1 MVTKFKPTRRDL
13 WDKKSVRLTSSFQSR
28 NGLVAQM
35 FRTSS
40 SWRQCES
47 RRLLK
52 STSLWRSCRQFC
64 GVLVDN
70 SSLALYQK
78 GSTRILKRSL
88 DLNLLRFLQKNKTSP
103 PLLFAAKT
111 RRSKVNN
118 VSILFY
124 SAVESIQ
131 ASETQSQYLQL
142 SLVNEFVSKQNQ
154 KNLIT
159 LRTLN
164 STSPEKAWILHRCP
178 ASSDDSNQI
187 SW

>member
-1 MVTKFKPTRRDL
+1 
-13 WDKKSVRLTSSFQSR
+13 
-28 NGLVAQM
+28 
-35 FRTSS
+35 
-40 SWRQCES
+40 
-47 RRLLK
+47 
-52 STSLWRSCRQFC
+52 
-64 GVLVDN
+64 
-70 SSLALYQK
+70 
-78 GSTRILKRSL
+78 
-88 DLNLLRFLQKNKTSP
+88 
-103 PLLFAAKT
+103 
-111 RRSKVNN
+111 